1 MRIAIAGGFHRPNSL
16 RIGAQQYDF
25 APAFEFFVIP
35 GINYF
40 IVFPTICKIH
50 SDFLSVA
57 HDSVINAR
65 KLVFAVVFND
75 YFTLVLIAAEAYFRS
90 EMLAQAVLCGFHVG

>member
-1 MRIAIAGGFHRPNSL
+1 MCIAIAGGFHRPDCL
-16 RIGAQQYDF
+16 RSGAQQYDF

-40 IVFPTICKIH
+40 LGFPTICKIH
-50 SDFLSVA
+50 SDFPSFALN
-57 HDSVINAR
+57 SVINAR